1 MTVSI
6 VWQYMPAKALLLSL
20 TTVSLVGPALQS
32 DFTPDTFFK
41 AENSLSMIVSMLMFI
56 NELTQKINAS
66 WNAYFYEELSIVE
79 PA

>member
-6 VWQYMPAKALLLSL
+6 VWQYMPVKALLLPL
-20 TTVSLVGPALQS
+20 TAPSLVGPALES
-32 DFTPDTFFK
+32 DFTPGTFFK

-79 PA
+79 PV